1 MSQESDVCCTT
12 SMYDIQNRCIPDE
25 IDLFYFKT
33 CIITHNNNVIE
44 QNINVSMFD
53 ILSVKEPHSEHVV
66 LSFLVVF
73 ARSILDG
80 LLYTIVKLIWKL
92 IQSRI
97 VPNLVL
103 VDIFFGNGNNFLV
116 LDEPDKANQANEASE
131 SWLMKT
137 IVVNRNRPNDQQLQ
151 L

>member
-53 ILSVKEPHSEHVV
+53 NLSVKEPHRYSLSHRTKRGNSLHLSSNASVEFLLPVFSLSDHVKI
-66 LSFLVVF
+66 SQFPC
-73 ARSILDG
+73 
-80 LLYTIVKLIWKL
+80 
-92 IQSRI
+92 RI
-97 VPNLVL
+97 KE
-103 VDIFFGNGNNFLV
+103 NFYH
-116 LDEPDKANQANEASE
+116 
-131 SWLMKT
+131 LMT
-137 IVVNRNRPNDQQLQ
+137 SH
-151 L
+151 

>member
-53 ILSVKEPHSEHVV
+53 ILSVKEPHRFPSSATCTESETMSDTEEAPPPPAPRTVSAGPHAPPPPQIYNFPANFPVPAAMV
-66 LSFLVVF
+66 CRGDILSN
-73 ARSILDG
+73 
-80 LLYTIVKLIWKL
+80 WK
-92 IQSRI
+92 
-97 VPNLVL
+97 
-103 VDIFFGNGNNFLV
+103 
-116 LDEPDKANQANEASE
+116 
-131 SWLMKT
+131 
-137 IVVNRNRPNDQQLQ
+137 
-151 L
+151 

>member
-53 ILSVKEPHSEHVV
+53 ILSVKELHKEPHTYSGPRHV
-66 LSFLVVF
+66 SG
-73 ARSILDG
+73 IL
-80 LLYTIVKLIWKL
+80 YEYPQFT
-92 IQSRI
+92 
-97 VPNLVL
+97 
-103 VDIFFGNGNNFLV
+103 
-116 LDEPDKANQANEASE
+116 
-131 SWLMKT
+131 T
-137 IVVNRNRPNDQQLQ
+137 
-151 L
+151 

>member
-53 ILSVKEPHSEHVV
+53 ILSVKEPHSFRPPRINMRVRVRKAVINYKQVFFRRQRATITQVV
-66 LSFLVVF
+66 HCENCQILANNSHNRDTMHSFSL
-73 ARSILDG
+73 
-80 LLYTIVKLIWKL
+80 
-92 IQSRI
+92 
-97 VPNLVL
+97 
-103 VDIFFGNGNNFLV
+103 
-116 LDEPDKANQANEASE
+116 
-131 SWLMKT
+131 
-137 IVVNRNRPNDQQLQ
+137 
-151 L
+151 

>member
-53 ILSVKEPHSEHVV
+53 ILSVKEPHSR
-66 LSFLVVF
+66 SLVIVYAIVF
-73 ARSILDG
+73 FVQ
-80 LLYTIVKLIWKL
+80 VKHKY
-92 IQSRI
+92 
-97 VPNLVL
+97 
-103 VDIFFGNGNNFLV
+103 
-116 LDEPDKANQANEASE
+116 AY
-131 SWLMKT
+131 
-137 IVVNRNRPNDQQLQ
+137 
-151 L
+151 